1 MSQIAVSSGGVVF
14 VWTLFVI
21 GTTSFMS
28 MLLCVHGLLT
38 LRKSGARSAAA

>member
-1 MSQIAVSSGGVVF
+1 MGQIAVSSGGVVF

-28 MLLCVHGLLT
+28 MLLRLHVDPAE
-38 LRKSGARSAAA
+38 GAASIASC